1 MKIKKYEF
9 ITQEEFERTI
19 EEFSNIED
27 ARDQLWD
34 RAKKLIET
42 GFEIE
47 AHILIL
53 ATWNFA
59 RFRYFIKNFDLESFE
74 RVIKETRPI
83 FKKLEDKT
91 FENVNFMDHV
101 LKSDIKDLFTSFKN
115 IVEQTGASKL
125 MALKNQNLFIMWDT
139 EIRRMHGIDNRG
151 GADDYM
157 KFLVKMHF
165 LLAPLEIGHQG

>member
-1 MKIKKYEF
+1 M
-9 ITQEEFERTI
+9 
-19 EEFSNIED
+19 
-27 ARDQLWD
+27 
-34 RAKKLIET
+34 
-42 GFEIE
+42 
-47 AHILIL
+47 

-157 KFLVKMHF
+157 KFLVKMQNDFKHIKWENKKRP
-165 LLAPLEIGHQG
+165 LAKVVDEYNYVKAEKRRVKRKNKN